1 MILPG
6 AAIGRGA
13 CYVQAKVGS
22 DTFRPRCQLAGVA
35 RRRADAQLARQ
46 TLLLLACAARTADRK
61 RKCSRQRA
69 HRGRSE
75 LALTSGQPPRE
86 PSLAASRA
94 SRRSRISKPTNSWN
108 APPWIM

>member
-35 RRRADAQLARQ
+35 RRRADAQL
-46 TLLLLACAARTADRK
+46 
-61 RKCSRQRA
+61 
-69 HRGRSE
+69 
-75 LALTSGQPPRE
+75 
-86 PSLAASRA
+86 
-94 SRRSRISKPTNSWN
+94 
-108 APPWIM
+108 